1 MAALYATDD
10 MARIKANTRAHFAA
24 QTVDLGPMQR
34 LLGPVFA
41 EGVATRDHD
50 GPVRTATFDTIARFM
65 ERHGLADEVYRVTAA
80 GREEVRY

>member
-1 MAALYATDD
+1 

-24 QTVDLGPMQR
+24 QTMDLGPMQR

-41 EGVATRDHD
+41 KGVVVSDHAG

-65 ERHGLADEVYRVTAA
+65 EGHGLVDEVYRLTPT